1 MIAGGFISVVLTT
14 YSRPAALR
22 RALEAVAELRPPK
35 GGFEVVVVDD
45 GSPEPVEGIVD
56 EYSGRLRVR
65 LVRQEN
71 GGCAR
76 ARNAGAA
83 RARGEYLVFLDDD
96 CTPPQW
102 WLQRLEQAFEQDPG
116 AMIGGRQVNIL
127 HENRFSAAS
136 QLLVDFLL
144 EAANPDR
151 RAGTYL
157 NNIALRRSDF
167 EAMGGFD
174 PTFSKSA
181 EDRDF
186 CDRWLGAGRQIIYE
200 PGITVDHAHHL
211 TLRSYWRQHAGYGRG
226 VVYRWRKHTRGPQQP
241 GYYLRL
247 LSYPFGRC
255 PVGEAVAS
263 LVLLALAQVAML
275 WGILSEARR

>member
-1 MIAGGFISVVLTT
+1 VPAAVFFSVVLTT
-14 YSRPAALR
+14 YARPATLR
-22 RALEAVAELRPPK
+22 RALEAVAELRPPE

-56 EYSGRLRVR
+56 EFSGRLPLH

-76 ARNAGAA
+76 ARNTGAA
-83 RARGEYLVFLDDD
+83 HARGEYLVFLDDD
-96 CTPPQW
+96 CAPPPGWLFQ
-102 WLQRLEQAFEQDPG
+102 LQRGFRQDPE

-144 EAANPDR
+144 EAANRDR
-151 RAGTYL
+151 RAGTYV
-157 NNIALRRSDF
+157 NNIALRRSAF

-174 PTFSKSA
+174 PDFSKSA

-186 CDRWLGAGRQIIYE
+186 CGRWVGEGQQIIYE

-226 VVYRWRKHTRGPQQP
+226 AFHRWRKHRRGPNRP

-247 LSYPFGRC
+247 LFYPFGRC
-255 PVGEAVAS
+255 PLREAVAS
-263 LVLLALAQVAML
+263 LFLLVLAQAATL
-275 WGILSEARR
+275 WGILSEVRR